1 MVGKKINS
9 KLRNALIAA
18 AVIVLIFVIP
28 GLFPEKDF
36 RAKYEQYDLST
47 NIGASST
54 IKTYDEYLKYYSSA
68 KNPSVEVPLKL
79 LNYIEENSTG
89 AHIENNY
96 RGKDVVYTTEDSSVT
111 WKIDV
116 PEAGFYNI
124 KMEYIGV
131 PSRNVNI
138 ERILYING
146 EMPFSGADTL
156 AFFRLWKDGG
166 PVKFDNRGNSIRPT
180 QMEVFD
186 YQTVYFKS
194 DLGYEVDPY
203 KFYFEKGENQI
214 TIEATSEPMAIS
226 AITLCPVKTFDTYEQ
241 YLAKKPRRPDTF
253 EKKDIL
259 IKVQGEDSVIR
270 SDPSL
275 FARYDRSSATTEPY
289 STKQTVLNY
298 TGGDSWKIPGQWIEW
313 SFEVPENGWY
323 TVSIKARQFYQRGY
337 VACRSVYID
346 DEIPIDA
353 LKAIGFKYDSDWQF
367 ATLSDSEG
375 KPYQFYL
382 EKGSHTFKLEATL
395 GDIGKVI
402 QGLQDSIYR
411 LNLIYRTILVLTGT
425 MPDLNRDYEIQKVYP
440 QERQ

>member
-156 AFFRLWKDGG
+156 AFFKT
-166 PVKFDNRGNSIRPT
+166 V
-180 QMEVFD
+180 VFII
-186 YQTVYFKS
+186 TEKS
-194 DLGYEVDPY
+194 LSVRFVFLP
-203 KFYFEKGENQI
+203 QI
-214 TIEATSEPMAIS
+214 KHHATSNGTRS
-226 AITLCPVKTFDTYEQ
+226 
-241 YLAKKPRRPDTF
+241 R
-253 EKKDIL
+253 
-259 IKVQGEDSVIR
+259 IKHI
-270 SDPSL
+270 
-275 FARYDRSSATTEPY
+275 
-289 STKQTVLNY
+289 
-298 TGGDSWKIPGQWIEW
+298 SWK
-313 SFEVPENGWY
+313 
-323 TVSIKARQFYQRGY
+323 
-337 VACRSVYID
+337 
-346 DEIPIDA
+346 
-353 LKAIGFKYDSDWQF
+353 
-367 ATLSDSEG
+367 
-375 KPYQFYL
+375 
-382 EKGSHTFKLEATL
+382 
-395 GDIGKVI
+395 
-402 QGLQDSIYR
+402 
-411 LNLIYRTILVLTGT
+411 
-425 MPDLNRDYEIQKVYP
+425 
-440 QERQ
+440 